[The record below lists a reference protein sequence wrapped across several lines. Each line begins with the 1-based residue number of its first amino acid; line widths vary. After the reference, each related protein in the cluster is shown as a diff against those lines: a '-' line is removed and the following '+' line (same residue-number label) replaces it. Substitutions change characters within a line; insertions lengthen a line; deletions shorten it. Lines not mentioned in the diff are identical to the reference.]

1 MTALAD
7 LQCTSP
13 SKSICLAGTTLK
25 KEGVS
30 VPNRADSLRG
40 HTNQEYS
47 HSLIWQFFQLI
58 ESSVVF
64 RFKSKYHFPCSNKT
78 LFDLSKILCNE
89 IKKGKNLQLSDL
101 GEFER

>member
-30 VPNRADSLRG
+30 VPNRAESLRG
-40 HTNQEYS
+40 HTNQEKS
-47 HSLIWQFFQLI
+47 
-58 ESSVVF
+58 ESSKLLIKMFVKSMTA
-64 RFKSKYHFPCSNKT
+64 FK
-78 LFDLSKILCNE
+78 
-89 IKKGKNLQLSDL
+89 G
-101 GEFER
+101 

>member
-47 HSLIWQFFQLI
+47 HSSIWQFFQLI

-64 RFKSKYHFPCSNKT
+64 DRVHRSG
-78 LFDLSKILCNE
+78 LSMSFSPLP
-89 IKKGKNLQLSDL
+89 
-101 GEFER
+101 